1 MKPKTRPF
9 IKAIMM
15 YLALLSFGAAGAQSI
30 QVGVTTTSSCNN
42 SGTIDVNNVSG
53 GTAPYTYSITYGNS
67 GTSNQITQTSPLFS
81 GLAPGY
87 YNVNVADAN
96 GLTGFDSAY
105 VAPAFYAYAYITPAV
120 CPATTG
126 SETVYPDTANGGTS
140 YSYLWSNG
148 ATTDTVTGVP
158 IGANYSCTVTNPST
172 GCVVVTSAYQ
182 SMYQTSSI
190 QGSFN
195 NTVANCTNGT
205 SIVTPSG
212 GTGPYQYL
220 WSNGQTTANASA
232 LHSQNY
238 TVTITDAQGCS
249 SAATTY
255 IQQGIIIGTQ
265 PSSTAENCNHGD
277 GTATITALNGTAPFT
292 YQWST
297 GNTTSHLTNLTE
309 GSYSVLVTDAMGC
322 TAVNYISVS
331 RTTPITASATS
342 VNTSCTT
349 NNGSAT
355 MTASGGTTPYTYVWS
370 TSPVQTT
377 ATATGLA
384 MGYYYVTVSDAQGC
398 QQNAYAYVADNTTLN
413 GYLTSVNPI
422 CGVRTG
428 SADALINGGNTP
440 YQYLWNTGAT
450 TQSVTGV
457 TQSECLYVTVTDAM
471 GCKIFRNTSV
481 VDLSPI
487 MLYTTGNNSSCIY
500 TPDGSATVTASG
512 GTAPYTYYWTN
523 GQTTATATGL
533 LTGQYGVFVTD
544 ANGCGQ
550 YAWLNIGYNSTLP
563 CAVQIT
569 GTVVNDYNSDC
580 QEDGIDYG
588 LQNVWLG
595 CFPNGGYA
603 LTDGNGNYSFTLP
616 PGSYSVAQTPPLY
629 HTVVC
634 PTTPPTVTLTAGQ
647 SYPNYNFYNKPDSVN
662 DLTIATIPWTLPVAG
677 FTQQVS
683 LFIGNLGSIS
693 STPSVVYMHSVS
705 ETFVGSNPAASFY
718 DPTTGRIEWSLGSLS
733 ANGID
738 RIDMQFGIPSTLATG
753 YILNNVDTVFPI
765 AGDLDTFNNF
775 ESYVDNVVR
784 AYDPNYIDV
793 SPKGIGAPG
802 YIYKDKD
809 TVLQYIVHFQN
820 TGNYYATDVKLTI
833 PIDQS
838 LDISTFKFIGAS
850 ASSYKISADDHR
862 LLTID
867 FPQIYLP
874 DSFTNR
880 LGSQGFAAFTF
891 KLKSGLAPLTQIRE
905 SANIYFDYNTAV
917 PTDTTLNTIAFP
929 EGIKAIS
936 ISSGFSLYP
945 NPTQDNVTL
954 DLSALNES
962 RVEVRVY
969 DMMGRMMMETPYSN
983 ISPSKTI
990 SLSTSALSA
999 GVYSIE
1005 VNGNASYV
1013 QKLVKT
1019 DK

>member
-1 MKPKTRPF
+1 MKANTTPL
-9 IKAIMM
+9 IKVIMM
-15 YLALLSFGAAGAQSI
+15 CLALLSIGATSAQSL
-30 QVGVTTTSSCNN
+30 QVSVTTTQSCNN
-42 SGTIDVNNVSG
+42 SGTIDVNSVQG
-53 GTAPYTYSITYGNS
+53 GTAPYTYSITYSVS
-67 GTSNQITQTSPLFS
+67 GITNQITQTTPLFN

-87 YNVNVADAN
+87 YNVNIADVN
-96 GLTGFDSAY
+96 GLTGYDSAY
-105 VAPAFYAYAYITPAV
+105 VGPAFYANAYITPAV
-120 CPATTG
+120 CPSTTG
-126 SETVYPDTANGGTS
+126 SETVYPDS
-140 YSYLWSNG
+140 SFFSYLWSNG
-148 ATTDTVTGVP
+148 ATTPTVTGVP
-158 IGANYSCTVTNPST
+158 VGSNYTCTITNTNT
-172 GCVVVTSAYQ
+172 GCDAVASAYTT
-182 SMYQTSSI
+182 MYQTSSI

-195 NTVANCTNGT
+195 STVANCTNGT
-205 SIVTPSG
+205 STVTPSG
-212 GTGPYQYL
+212 GTSPYTYL
-220 WSNGQTTANASA
+220 WSNSQTSANATG

-249 SAATTY
+249 SVATTY

-265 PSSTAENCNHGD
+265 PSSTAENCTHGD

-297 GNTTSHLTNLTE
+297 GNTSSHLTNLTA

-322 TAVNYISVS
+322 TASNYISVS
-331 RTTPITASATS
+331 RTTPITATTTA
-342 VNTSCTT
+342 VNTSCIT

-355 MTASGGTTPYTYVWS
+355 MNATGGTAPYTYIWT

-384 MGYYYVTVSDAQGC
+384 LGYYYITVTDAQGC
-398 QQNAYAYVADNTTLN
+398 LQNAYAYVGDSTSLN
-413 GYLTSVNPI
+413 GYLSSINPI

-450 TQSVTGV
+450 TQSVTGI
-457 TQSECLYVTVTDAM
+457 TQSECLYLTVTDAI

-500 TPDGSATVTASG
+500 TPDGNATVVASG
-512 GTAPYTYYWTN
+512 GTAPYTYDWSN
-523 GQTTATATGL
+523 GQHTATATGL
-533 LTGQYGVFVTD
+533 LTGHYYVYVVD

-550 YAWLNIGYNSTLP
+550 YATIYIGYNSTLP
-563 CAVQIT
+563 CAVQIS

-603 LTDGNGNYSFTLP
+603 LTDNGGDYTFTLP

-629 HTVVC
+629 HTVIC
-634 PTTPPTVTLTAGQ
+634 PSTPPTVTLTAGQ
-647 SYPNYNFYNKPDSVN
+647 SSPNYNFYNKPDSVN
-662 DLTIATIPWTLPVAG
+662 DLTIATIPWSVPVAG

-705 ETFVGSNPAASFY
+705 ETFIGSNPSASFY
-718 DPTTGRIEWSLGSLS
+718 DPTTGRIEWNLGSLS

-753 YILNNVDTVFPI
+753 YTLNNFDTVFPI

-775 ESYVDNVVR
+775 ESYIDYVVR
-784 AYDPNYIDV
+784 AYDPNYIEV
-793 SPKGIGAPG
+793 TPKGTGTPG

-820 TGNYYATDVKLTI
+820 TGNHYATDVKLTI
-833 PIDQS
+833 PIDQN

-850 ASSYKISADDHR
+850 TSVYKISADNQR

-867 FPQIYLP
+867 FPQINLP

-880 LGSQGFAAFTF
+880 IGSQGFAAFTF
-891 KLKSGLAPLTQIRE
+891 KLKAGLAPLTQIHE
-905 SANIYFDYNTAV
+905 SANIYFDYNPTV
-917 PTDTTLNTIAFP
+917 PTDTTLNTIENSTGIRVITT
-929 EGIKAIS
+929 EG
-936 ISSGFSLYP
+936 FNLYP

-954 DLSALNES
+954 DLSSLNES

-969 DMMGRMMMETPYSN
+969 DMMGRTALESPYTS
-983 ISPSKTI
+983 ISGTKQL
-990 SLSTSALSA
+990 SLSTSGLAA
-999 GVYSIE
+999 GVYTVE
-1005 VNGNASYV
+1005 VNGSASYV